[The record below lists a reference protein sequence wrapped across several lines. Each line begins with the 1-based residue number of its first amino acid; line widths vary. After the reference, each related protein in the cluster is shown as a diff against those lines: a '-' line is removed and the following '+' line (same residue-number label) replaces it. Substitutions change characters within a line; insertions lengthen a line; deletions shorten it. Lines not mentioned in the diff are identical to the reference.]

1 MFENWLKQD
10 RTTTAD
16 EITLNGVHPL
26 STAPQKQPLTVIKV
40 AAGKRATHRL
50 TEMGLTPGVE
60 VKIVQDNGGPI
71 LLAVRGSRL
80 AIGQCLAHKVLVSS
94 N

>member
-1 MFENWLKQD
+1 MFGRRRKREP
-10 RTTTAD
+10 TIA
-16 EITLNGVHPL
+16 EIPLNGVRPL
-26 STAPQKQPLTVIKV
+26 STAPQNQQLTVVKV

-60 VKIVQDNGGPI
+60 VKIVQDNGGPL

-80 AIGQCLAHKVLVSS
+80 AIGRCLAHKVLV
-94 N
+94 NAG

>member
-1 MFENWLKQD
+1 MFGRRRRHNPI
-10 RTTTAD
+10 TTA
-16 EITLNGVHPL
+16 EITLNGVRPL
-26 STAPQKQPLTVIKV
+26 STAPRQQTLTVVKV
-40 AAGKRATHRL
+40 AAGRRAAHRL

-60 VKIVQDNGGPI
+60 VKIVQDNGGPL

-80 AIGQCLAHKVLVSS
+80 AIGRCLAHKVLVSS

>member
-1 MFENWLKQD
+1 MFGNWNKQD
-10 RTTTAD
+10 PTTATD
-16 EITLNGVHPL
+16 EIYLNGVRPL
-26 STAPQKQPLTVIKV
+26 STAPQKQPLKVVKV

-80 AIGQCLAHKVLVSS
+80 AIGRCLAHKVLVSS